1 MQFYGWWEH
10 YLKWLKLQVVQIIL
24 LLLKKEQAL
33 VIPLDQDQIISIK
46 DYRGKNTIGKGRD
59 KRYGNYCKL
68 LINYKKQGY

>member
-33 VIPLDQDQIISIK
+33 AVLLDQSLKINIK
-46 DYRGKNTIGKGRD
+46 DYHGKNIIDKERD
-59 KRYGNYCKL
+59 K
-68 LINYKKQGY
+68 GY

>member
-33 VIPLDQDQIISIK
+33 VIPLDRDQIISIK
-46 DYRGKNTIGKGRD
+46 DYRGKNIIDKERD
-59 KRYGNYCKL
+59 K
-68 LINYKKQGY
+68 GY

>member
-24 LLLKKEQAL
+24 LLLKKEQVL

-46 DYRGKNTIGKGRD
+46 DYRGKNIIDKARD
-59 KRYGNYCKL
+59 KSYGNYCKL
-68 LINYKKQGY
+68 LINYKK